1 MKRFLTS
8 LGIVGLAVTLAGA
21 ANAQYF
27 THFESTNL
35 PGNTA
40 VSGLSSITF
49 LPGANVGKYAGGLG
63 TDVVLANLR
72 VTSTQNDLTPDNF
85 VVNYQITMD
94 LTDDA
99 SGQSTPPNPPSLVFS
114 GTLTGTA
121 SAGSA
126 NIANLNT
133 GPTSYN
139 ITLGTTTY
147 LVALGTYTAPEAP
160 GGNLGAIGGHV
171 TATAIPEPGTFALLG
186 AGLLPLLGM
195 VRRRK

>member
-8 LGIVGLAVTLAGA
+8 LGTVGLAVALAGA

-49 LPGANVGKYAGGLG
+49 IPGANVSKYAGGLG
-63 TDVVLANLR
+63 TDVVLSNLR
-72 VTSTQNDLTPDNF
+72 VTSTQNDLTPDSF
-85 VVNYQITMD
+85 VVNYEITMD

-99 SGQSTPPNPPSLVFS
+99 SGDETPPLLPSLVFK
-114 GTLTGTA
+114 GTLSGTA

-126 NIANLNT
+126 NIVNLNT
-133 GPTSYN
+133 GPTSYS
-139 ITLGTTTY
+139 ILLGTTTY
-147 LVALGTYTAPEAP
+147 IIDLGTYTAPEAP
-160 GGNLGAIGGHV
+160 GGALGAIGAHV
-171 TATAIPEPGTFALLG
+171 TAVPEPGTFALLG

-195 VRRRK
+195 VRRRR

>member
-8 LGIVGLAVTLAGA
+8 LGIVGLAVALAGA

-35 PGNTA
+35 LGNTA

-49 LPGANVGKYAGGLG
+49 IPGANANLFAGGAG

-94 LTDDA
+94 LTDVA
-99 SGQSTPPNPPSLVFS
+99 SAQSSPPNPPSLVFS

-121 SAGSA
+121 SAGAA

-133 GPTSYN
+133 GPTSYA
-139 ITLGTTTY
+139 ITLGTTPY
-147 LVALGTYTAPEAP
+147 IISLGTYTAPEAP
-160 GGNLGAIGGHV
+160 GGNLGAIGAHV
-171 TATAIPEPGTFALLG
+171 TAVPEPGTFALLG